1 MYKVVVVEDEKLV
14 REGIVHGTE
23 WSRID
28 CMVAGAA
35 GDGEEGIEAVHKYH
49 PDVIVTDIRMPRKS
63 GIEMVESL
71 RKEGNHAV
79 VIFLTAYGEFSYAQQ
94 AVKLGAADYL
104 LKPFSDGE
112 LEAAVE
118 RILKQNKERTETEEK
133 NPECS
138 LIKGDK
144 SKYIMDAVSY
154 IDENYANPN
163 ISVRSVAESLAIS
176 EGHLSHL
183 FRKETDFT
191 FLSYLTQ
198 CRMRAAKKLLK
209 DHRYKI
215 YEVAEMVGYKD
226 ITYFSVTFKK
236 LIGVSPSEY
245 QDRYRD

>member
-1 MYKVVVVEDEKLV
+1 
-14 REGIVHGTE
+14 
-23 WSRID
+23 
-28 CMVAGAA
+28 
-35 GDGEEGIEAVHKYH
+35 
-49 PDVIVTDIRMPRKS
+49 
-63 GIEMVESL
+63 
-71 RKEGNHAV
+71 
-79 VIFLTAYGEFSYAQQ
+79 
-94 AVKLGAADYL
+94 
-104 LKPFSDGE
+104 
-112 LEAAVE
+112 
-118 RILKQNKERTETEEK
+118 
-133 NPECS
+133 
-138 LIKGDK
+138 
-144 SKYIMDAVSY
+144 MDAVSY

-163 ISVRSVAESLAIS
+163 ISVRSVAENLAIS

-236 LIGVSPSEY
+236 FVGVSPSEY

>member
-1 MYKVVVVEDEKLV
+1 
-14 REGIVHGTE
+14 
-23 WSRID
+23 
-28 CMVAGAA
+28 
-35 GDGEEGIEAVHKYH
+35 
-49 PDVIVTDIRMPRKS
+49 
-63 GIEMVESL
+63 MVESL

-112 LEAAVE
+112 LEDAVE

-133 NPECS
+133 NPKCS

>member
-49 PDVIVTDIRMPRKS
+49 PDVIVTDICMPKKS

-112 LEAAVE
+112 LEDAVE

-144 SKYIMDAVSY
+144 SKYI
-154 IDENYANPN
+154 
-163 ISVRSVAESLAIS
+163 
-176 EGHLSHL
+176 
-183 FRKETDFT
+183 
-191 FLSYLTQ
+191 
-198 CRMRAAKKLLK
+198 
-209 DHRYKI
+209 
-215 YEVAEMVGYKD
+215 
-226 ITYFSVTFKK
+226 
-236 LIGVSPSEY
+236 
-245 QDRYRD
+245 

>member
-1 MYKVVVVEDEKLV
+1 MEYKDYYKILGVDRSASEADIKKAFRKL
-14 REGIVHGTE
+14 
-23 WSRID
+23 
-28 CMVAGAA
+28 A
-35 GDGEEGIEAVHKYH
+35 HKYH
-49 PDVIVTDIRMPRKS
+49 PDVIVTDICMPKKS

-112 LEAAVE
+112 LEDAVE

>member
-1 MYKVVVVEDEKLV
+1 MEYKDYYKILGVDRSASEADIKKAFRKL
-14 REGIVHGTE
+14 
-23 WSRID
+23 
-28 CMVAGAA
+28 A
-35 GDGEEGIEAVHKYH
+35 HKYH
-49 PDVIVTDIRMPRKS
+49 PDVIVTDICMPKKS

-112 LEAAVE
+112 LEDAVE

-133 NPECS
+133 NPKCS

-163 ISVRSVAESLAIS
+163 ISLRSVAESLAIS